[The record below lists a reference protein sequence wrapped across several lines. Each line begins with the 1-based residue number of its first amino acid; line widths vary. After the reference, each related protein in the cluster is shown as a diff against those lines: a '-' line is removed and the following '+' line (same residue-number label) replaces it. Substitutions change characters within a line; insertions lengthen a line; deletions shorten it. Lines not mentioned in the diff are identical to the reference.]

1 MNINLKKIILFCGF
15 ILFLSGIASA
25 RPNTKICRK
34 RNGKFPMPGTLCKR
48 YYECKNFV
56 PEEKTCKD
64 GEHFNANKEWC
75 DWEELYPCLEKVKDK
90 ECLRQNGLFLKPGTE
105 CKKYYR
111 CCNGKA
117 QEETCPGDSLF
128 DPSKENCEWPDLYT
142 CIESLSTTE
151 KVPSTV
157 TTFATST
164 TPDDQKEK
172 TATDPV
178 VSTTTTQK
186 TTSTEQITYSTQDP
200 DSERTN
206 SRISETTNKIITQP
220 PPTDGQSI
228 ETSTISETITS
239 TIAATLSTIEISTTS
254 EPTTTESST
263 LQSTTEISTLPSTTE
278 ISSSESTTETST
290 LQTTSSEISIIS
302 QTVSPQMSSTHST
315 NHTISKENK
324 EGEITEP
331 TLFETT
337 MEVTFSPSTEE
348 VTTSDELNVKCPEP
362 NGYFPHPTDKH
373 KFISHVQKGQRL
385 ERNLQRTVSRTS
397 FRRISI
403 AQHTQS
409 VKRYDSIKVSDRYK
423 LILVSQNRPL
433 PDESTIRDEEIR
445 ENDELLLLKRRHL
458 IVPMGESQEEKEEK
472 CRGPIESE
480 IQKETSGIHPKNLD
494 AVVEN
499 PSVPVDFHTEL
510 RKILVSLVKVSEKL
524 LRYHP
529 EVVALFK
536 EMAEEEGKEDEPSV
550 DKASLKQLTDMGFGE
565 SQAVESLRQ
574 NSNVSDAMDWLLA
587 QSAHDVNAPVAT
599 PAAKTNSSPVHVR
612 KFSVPKFSVSK
623 LVDKCT
629 SDKSSEKASS
639 SDKSSA
645 STSQKQDAEVPSTS
659 QGTSAP
665 SGEQSRI
672 VEMIRCFR
680 AYKRKVFRPSSA
692 ALANLKEMG
701 FAEADILDALRINGN
716 NQDTACDWLLSDKK
730 PNFEDVE
737 EGLDPDGPIYKS
749 IMSNPVVQLGLSNP
763 KTFLALLHM
772 LENPTSACRWLS
784 DPDTAPILS
793 QIFRIYHAE
802 KHSLQLARPFPQI
815 DPLVFYIC

>member
-142 CIESLSTTE
+142 CIEKPEWKKCPSPNGLFLKPRTNCKKYYNCTNGRPNEKCCQKNTLFNPSKGKCEPSQFYTCIEPSERKECPRRNGQFLKPRTNCRKYYNCSNGEPEEQQCSKNTLFNPTTEKCESAEFYTCIEKPERKECPKRNGKFLKPGTNCLKYYECLNGEPEEKKCPIGKLFNPSTENCEMMEKYTCIEKPERKECPKRNGKFLKPGTNCMKYYECSNGEPEERKCPIGKLFNPSTENCEMTEKYTCIETPDKNKCTRRNGKFLKPGTTCKEYYKCSDGILKSKKCERNMLFNPSSEKCESSKIYTCVESLSTTE

-254 EPTTTESST
+254 APTTTESST

-373 KFISHVQKGQRL
+373 KFIV
-385 ERNLQRTVSRTS
+385 
-397 FRRISI
+397 
-403 AQHTQS
+403 
-409 VKRYDSIKVSDRYK
+409 
-423 LILVSQNRPL
+423 
-433 PDESTIRDEEIR
+433 
-445 ENDELLLLKRRHL
+445 
-458 IVPMGESQEEKEEK
+458 
-472 CRGPIESE
+472 C
-480 IQKETSGIHPKNLD
+480 
-494 AVVEN
+494 
-499 PSVPVDFHTEL
+499 
-510 RKILVSLVKVSEKL
+510 
-524 LRYHP
+524 
-529 EVVALFK
+529 
-536 EMAEEEGKEDEPSV
+536 
-550 DKASLKQLTDMGFGE
+550 
-565 SQAVESLRQ
+565 
-574 NSNVSDAMDWLLA
+574 
-587 QSAHDVNAPVAT
+587 AHDIPSIFTCPSNLVY
-599 PAAKTNSSPVHVR
+599 KQRVR
-612 KFSVPKFSVSK
+612 
-623 LVDKCT
+623 
-629 SDKSSEKASS
+629 
-639 SDKSSA
+639 
-645 STSQKQDAEVPSTS
+645 
-659 QGTSAP
+659 
-665 SGEQSRI
+665 
-672 VEMIRCFR
+672 RCE
-680 AYKRKVFRPSSA
+680 Y
-692 ALANLKEMG
+692 E
-701 FAEADILDALRINGN
+701 
-716 NQDTACDWLLSDKK
+716 
-730 PNFEDVE
+730 
-737 EGLDPDGPIYKS
+737 
-749 IMSNPVVQLGLSNP
+749 
-763 KTFLALLHM
+763 
-772 LENPTSACRWLS
+772 
-784 DPDTAPILS
+784 
-793 QIFRIYHAE
+793 
-802 KHSLQLARPFPQI
+802 
-815 DPLVFYIC
+815 